1 MTTHSVLA
9 RCVLMLALIASGC
22 QSGAVTEQDPERAR
36 LVLITALEAWKSGS
50 PQSLTAQTP
59 PIRLQDDDLMAGWQL
74 VSYDLMK
81 PKSLILPFNDVP
93 VQLELRDLDGKPV
106 RKTVSYQVG
115 LAPLLTVQRS
125 DN

>member
-1 MTTHSVLA
+1 MTKNSALA
-9 RCVLMLALIASGC
+9 RCVVLLALVASGC
-22 QSGAVTEQDPERAR
+22 QTETVTDQDPERAR

-50 PQSLTAQTP
+50 PQSLGTQVP

-74 VSYDLMK
+74 VNYELMK
-81 PKSLILPFNDVP
+81 PKSLILPFNDVL
-93 VQLELRDLDGKPV
+93 VQLELRDLDGKPL